1 MCRYTGAAR
10 ASRSI
15 GTNRISHHA
24 QPGRLATAPLYRL
37 RRIVAALLISLMLLS
52 LAVPARAEGQ
62 AEPPMGT
69 LSALERSAYKTLS
82 YQAVANLS
90 DLGLFAVILGGSA
103 VTGSSFLVV
112 NAVSAAGLYFPYE
125 YAWTVRPEFRGDDA
139 LHACD
144 QNSQLPDPQRGPE
157 FRWGYLFGAGAIG
170 GATFV
175 AANFITDTAIYL
187 TNEAAWDAVR
197 PTGRP
202 PAPAEPRLTEHG
214 GDASPSSR
222 AILLP
227 GASHP

>member
-1 MCRYTGAAR
+1 MTAR
-10 ASRSI
+10 TI
-15 GTNRISHHA
+15 
-24 QPGRLATAPLYRL
+24 PTAPLYRL
-37 RRIVAALLISLMLLS
+37 RRIVAALLLISLMLPS

-69 LSALERSAYKTLS
+69 LSTLERSAYKTLS

-125 YAWTVRPEFRGDDA
+125 YAWTAYGPTTEEMTPYTLAIKTANYRILNAVRNFGV
-139 LHACD
+139 
-144 QNSQLPDPQRGPE
+144 
-157 FRWGYLFGAGAIG
+157 GYLFGAGAIG

-197 PTGRP
+197 PTG
-202 PAPAEPRLTEHG
+202 ATTGPR
-214 GDASPSSR
+214 
-222 AILLP
+222 
-227 GASHP
+227 